1 MERKAGLR
9 RKGLFYLT
17 LCHTIPSSLVHTPRG
32 VWSHVEV
39 KWASFHSHSV
49 SNASGLTDH
58 PSRLSSRQEPGAC
71 RSESLPRG
79 QGRAQRSRCSRVSCH
94 CHLGAHGRQHRQGH
108 PQPSVSQRV
117 LAALCSPGTS
127 APVQFPPKPVTGRGH
142 LQSSFPCAVF
152 LREQSACALLLSPK
166 LGSNHRWRGARVYH
180 KTENYH
186 RPFRLR

>member
-71 RSESLPRG
+71 RSESLPRER
-79 QGRAQRSRCSRVSCH
+79 GRAQRSRCSRVSCH
-94 CHLGAHGRQHRQGH
+94 CHLGAHGLQHRQGH

-117 LAALCSPGTS
+117 LAALAPQAPALLSNSLRSQSPAAGIFRAAFRVRCFS
-127 APVQFPPKPVTGRGH
+127 ASSLPAPCFS
-142 LQSSFPCAVF
+142 LQS
-152 LREQSACALLLSPK
+152 
-166 LGSNHRWRGARVYH
+166 
-180 KTENYH
+180 
-186 RPFRLR
+186 